1 VAPAERASI
10 QQESAPPIA
19 AAPADATAV
28 ETPSPDPAVAV
39 GIAAAPG
46 SVAAPAGAPRSR
58 VAFTGA
64 GSEYFRIWVVNLLL
78 TLATLGIYSA
88 WAKVRKTRYF
98 YQNTRLEGHAFDYHG
113 APLAIL
119 RGRVVAV
126 VLLLA
131 YTWSFDISR
140 TVGLVTIGV
149 LCLAGP
155 WLFMKAQQFRFRNS
169 SWRGLR
175 FGFNADLIASYR
187 TLLPLLL
194 LWFSGT
200 ILGALVVPALVIA
213 VAGAATGLLIPAMHH
228 ALKRYQHTRITYGDV
243 GATFRPALKRFYG
256 TYFKGMLVLFA
267 SSLVGWLLATG
278 LTLAVTALRGP
289 IDFGNQSARTAALLA
304 GGLVVSIAYL
314 GAWPFF
320 AARLQQT
327 VWGNSALG
335 PVGFETHIRAWPLL
349 RLVLRCVML
358 TVLTLG
364 LYWPFAAVALARY
377 RIENMEVIA
386 PAALNDTVAA
396 VTARTDATGEG
407 TADFF
412 GLDVGL

>member
-1 VAPAERASI
+1 MTTMG
-10 QQESAPPIA
+10 
-19 AAPADATAV
+19 PADAAL
-28 ETPSPDPAVAV
+28 PFGASPAAGV
-39 GIAAAPG
+39 GAPPVI
-46 SVAAPAGAPRSR
+46 SAPRSR

-78 TLATLGIYSA
+78 TLLTLGFYSA

-98 YQNTRLEGHAFDYHG
+98 YQNTRLDGHAFDYHG

-126 VLLLA
+126 VLLVA

-140 TVGLVTIGV
+140 NVGLATIAV
-149 LCLAGP
+149 LCVAGP

-175 FGFNADLIASYR
+175 FGFSADLVSAYR

-200 ILGALVVPALVIA
+200 ILSALLMPGPLLGL
-213 VAGAATGLLIPAMHH
+213 AGAATGLLVPLMHH
-228 ALKRYQHTRITYGDV
+228 TLKRYQHSRILYGNV
-243 GATFRPALKRFYG
+243 AATFRPAVGRFYG
-256 TYFKGMLVLFA
+256 TYIKGALLLVVSA
-267 SSLVGWLLATG
+267 LVGWLIATG
-278 LTLAVTALRGP
+278 ITLLVATVRGLA
-289 IDFGNQSARTAALLA
+289 DFTGGGRNTQLAAMAA
-304 GGLVVSIAYL
+304 GSLVVLIAYL
-314 GAWPFF
+314 GVWPFF
-320 AARLQQT
+320 AARLQQI
-327 VWGNSALG
+327 VWGQTQLG
-335 PVGFETHIRAWPLL
+335 PVGFETKIRALPLF
-349 RLVLRCVML
+349 RLVLKCIG
-358 TVLTLG
+358 LTLLTGG

-377 RIENMEVIA
+377 RIENMEVVA
-386 PAALNDTVAA
+386 PSALNDTVAT
-396 VTARTDATGEG
+396 VTARTTAAGEG